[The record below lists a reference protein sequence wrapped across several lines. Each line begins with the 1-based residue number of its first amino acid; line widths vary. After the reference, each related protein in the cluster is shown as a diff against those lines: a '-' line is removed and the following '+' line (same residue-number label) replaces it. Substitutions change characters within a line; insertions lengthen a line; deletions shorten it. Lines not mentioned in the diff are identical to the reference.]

1 MFAGAKSSPSPASM
15 LDLEFSELSD
25 VAPYAATMRTTS
37 ATLPTSE
44 VDGRT
49 HGWLFALADGVG
61 GEELGEVASQ
71 TAIESLIAGFR
82 AAPRGEAHT
91 VLMPRLVQSANTRI
105 YELGKAASPGG
116 SRMATTVVACGLR
129 YDRVVVAHVGDSRCY
144 LIRRGA
150 ALQVTRDHTVVA
162 EQVHA
167 WVCYRRATPL
177 QPRPRHLLSRSLGND
192 LFVNVEIDDRQVQV
206 DDILLLCS
214 DGLHGPVQGSEIGE
228 IVKWSP
234 DLETAARKLI
244 ALANDRDGGDNVS
257 GPVDPRTGRGS
268 GWACLPRP
276 ASINCARK
284 PTHFMTAIHPGDLLD
299 HYRIESL
306 IARSGMASIWRAT
319 DTLNDRPVAI
329 KIPHPEMEADPNL
342 FERFKRGTRDR
353 REARSPRRHEGV

>member
-1 MFAGAKSSPSPASM
+1 M
-15 LDLEFSELSD
+15 LDLEFAELSD
-25 VAPYAATMRTTS
+25 VGPVRGHNEDYLGHAAPA
-37 ATLPTSE
+37 SE
-44 VDGRT
+44 VDART

-71 TAIESLIAGFR
+71 TAIESLVAGFR

-116 SRMATTVVACGLR
+116 SRMATTIVACALR

-162 EQVHA
+162 EQVRLGLLSA
-167 WVCYRRATPL
+167 REAAQAET
-177 QPRPRHLLSRSLGND
+177 RHLLSRSLGND

-214 DGLHGPVQGSEIGE
+214 DGLHGPVESNEIGE
-228 IVKWSP
+228 IVKWNP
-234 DLETAARKLI
+234 DLPTAARKLI

-257 GPVDPRTGRGS
+257 VQLIRVRGVERMGMYRGRPYK
-268 GWACLPRP
+268 LR
-276 ASINCARK
+276 
-284 PTHFMTAIHPGDLLD
+284 
-299 HYRIESL
+299 
-306 IARSGMASIWRAT
+306 
-319 DTLNDRPVAI
+319 
-329 KIPHPEMEADPNL
+329 
-342 FERFKRGTRDR
+342 
-353 REARSPRRHEGV
+353 